1 MSTLGVTS
9 KHPGISFQGSW
20 GAQLLFPTSLFT
32 LTWILFLGGILLFFP
47 IDIPWLMYQLGKI
60 TEVLENFFAQKQ
72 VYLSYF
78 KGETAINYQEFQF
91 FLLRVYKSSWL
102 LHRTMV

>member
-20 GAQLLFPTSLFT
+20 GAQLLSPTSLFT

-47 IDIPWLMYQLGKI
+47 IEIPWLMYQLGTIK
-60 TEVLENFFAQKQ
+60 EALENFFEKIKIHSKTKASVSK
-72 VYLSYF
+72 
-78 KGETAINYQEFQF
+78 
-91 FLLRVYKSSWL
+91 LLQG
-102 LHRTMV
+102 